1 MQLGF
6 GSSQQCHV
14 LEHAAEI
21 DFFQVQIARTGEVHQ
36 HLHHAVKTMNLAAD
50 NVHVAPRV
58 GVNLSQLVLQKLQVE
73 HNGVNRVLDLVR
85 YAAGETSAG
94 GETARHFDFILDPMD
109 GFGVPYDEQGAD
121 LSILFLNKIQRD
133 LNPPAAA
140 GFDLALQ
147 NCPAAF
153 QRFQH

>member
-14 LEHAAEI
+14 LEQAAEI
-21 DFFQVQIARTGEVHQ
+21 DFFQVQITRTGEVHQ
-36 HLHHAVKTMNLAAD
+36 HLHHAVKTMNFAAD
-50 NVHVAPRV
+50 KGHVVTRV

-73 HNGVNRVLDLVR
+73 HNGVDGVLDLVR

-94 GETARHFDFILDPMD
+94 GETARHFDFILDAMD
-109 GFGVPYDEQGAD
+109 GFGVTYDEQGAD
-121 LSILFLNKIQRD
+121 LSILFLNKIERD

-140 GFDLALQ
+140 GFDLALP
-147 NCPAAF
+147 NSPPPF
-153 QRFQH
+153 KDFQH

>member
-1 MQLGF
+1 M
-6 GSSQQCHV
+6 
-14 LEHAAEI
+14 
-21 DFFQVQIARTGEVHQ
+21 
-36 HLHHAVKTMNLAAD
+36 
-50 NVHVAPRV
+50 APRV

-109 GFGVPYDEQGAD
+109 GFGVTYDEQGAD

-147 NCPAAF
+147 DGPAAF
-153 QRFQH
+153 KGFQHHRAEK